1 MLISES
7 GAIVDP
13 NELAACLET
22 TPEELAAQDQQ
33 ILEASLEDLLE
44 DLEGNINIAP
54 DEDIPVDVLEP
65 AMESILNVA
74 NGILDAGAISRS
86 DAQAL
91 RQMTASLEGFQ
102 DTFTNMPMASFTE
115 LPSKV
120 NYDASMESVLS
131 TVGRK
136 IVEII
141 KAIIKWVKEKAKAIV
156 GFFRDNR
163 MKAKKT
169 EEASKKVS
177 EALKASEKSL
187 EEIFLSAVKPE
198 HLKPDGQTEFRTRK
212 KGQKVDLHINSLAAH
227 LSDNPT
233 SIGKVQT
240 FINALSGGAKAML
253 TSTTDLQMA
262 NVTGLDSMLFA
273 EKTPYT
279 KGDSALEST
288 AYLHAIAKRL
298 ASTVADVDV
307 ITTDTPEADVNKRL
321 AVFDGSKM
329 ANLAMIMAVPL
340 TNTANA
346 AAKGLEEVNAEIT
359 KLTKDNV
366 RLTNEDPLYVKARHY
381 KAITQMVD
389 DLNSVYGYVM
399 KAWTDLISVGAKVAK
414 DPGYGIAA

>member
-346 AAKGLEEVNAEIT
+346 AAKGLEEVKAEIT
-359 KLTKDNV
+359 TLTKDNV